1 MLFRSLADVVLV
13 THLTFVL
20 FVIFGGLLVLRW
32 PNVAWVHLPVALY
45 GVLIEYIGFICPLTP
60 LEIWLRQHGG
70 EQGYTGGFVAH
81 YVTAMLYPTG
91 LTRTLQI
98 VLGSLVLVING
109 GVYLYVLT
117 HRTRRAH

>member
-1 MLFRSLADVVLV
+1 MLFRSLADVVIV
-13 THLTFVL
+13 THFAFVL
-20 FVIFGGLLVLRW
+20 FVIFGGLLVPRW

-81 YVTAMLYPTG
+81 YITAILYPMG

-117 HRTRRAH
+117 RRTRRAH